1 MESAQ
6 PKVAVYQ
13 FAYVV
18 FGVTSIPFL
27 LNATAQACYK
37 LREGGS
43 RVREPDASL
52 IVCLE
57 ERDTSTEQK
66 VLGTNWSYIDDEF
79 FKFQAQVK
87 STHGLSATKQN
98 VLHIKAGFYDP
109 MGLISSFI
117 VQLKTL
123 LQYICKANYPWN
135 AGLDSRLKAR

>member
-6 PKVAVYQ
+6 RKVVVYQ

-27 LNATAQACYK
+27 LNVTAQTCYK

-52 IVCLE
+52 IVSLE
-57 ERDTSTEQK
+57 ERDTGTEQK
-66 VLGTNWSYIDDEF
+66 VLGTNWSFF
-79 FKFQAQVK
+79 FKFQAHVK

-98 VLHIKAGFYDP
+98 VLHI
-109 MGLISSFI
+109 
-117 VQLKTL
+117 
-123 LQYICKANYPWN
+123 N
-135 AGLDSRLKAR
+135 SRIL